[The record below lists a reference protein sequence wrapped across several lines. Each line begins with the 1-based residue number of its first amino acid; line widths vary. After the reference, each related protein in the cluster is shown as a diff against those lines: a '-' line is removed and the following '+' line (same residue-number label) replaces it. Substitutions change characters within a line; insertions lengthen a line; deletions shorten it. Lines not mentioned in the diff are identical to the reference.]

1 MAATPPPMPIARN
14 GGWWQRHWR
23 WAVPALAALGLGLFA
38 AFLLLILSAI
48 FGMMKSSDAYR
59 QAMSRLHAS
68 PAATAALGAPLREG
82 WLTLGNIEVNG
93 PSGEASLQ
101 IPVSGSLGE
110 GDLYVEAE
118 KAAGAWTFHTLVLQ
132 LDADG
137 RRIDLL
143 EEAQPAR

>member
-1 MAATPPPMPIARN
+1 MATPPPMPIARN

-38 AFLLLILSAI
+38 AFVLLILSAV
-48 FGMMKSSDAYR
+48 FGMMKSSDAYK
-59 QAMSRLHAS
+59 QALSRLHAS

-93 PSGEASLQ
+93 PSGEAHLQ

-118 KAAGAWTFHTLVLQ
+118 KAAGAWTLHTLVLQ
-132 LDADG
+132 LDGDG

>member
-1 MAATPPPMPIARN
+1 MATPPPMPIARN

-38 AFLLLILSAI
+38 AFVLLILSAV

-59 QAMSRLHAS
+59 QALSRLQAS

-93 PSGEASLQ
+93 PSGEAHLQ

-118 KAAGAWTFHTLVLQ
+118 KAADAWTLHALVLQ
-132 LDADG
+132 LDGDG

>member
-1 MAATPPPMPIARN
+1 MATPPPMPIART

-23 WAVPALAALGLGLFA
+23 WAVPALAVLGLGLFA
-38 AFLLLILSAI
+38 AFVLLILSAV
-48 FGMMKSSDAYR
+48 FGMMKSSDAYK
-59 QAMSRLHAS
+59 QAMSRLQAS

-93 PSGEASLQ
+93 PSGEAHLQ

-118 KAAGAWTFHTLVLQ
+118 KAAGAWTLHTLVRQ
-132 LDADG
+132 LDGDG

>member
-1 MAATPPPMPIARN
+1 MATPPPMPIARN

-38 AFLLLILSAI
+38 AFVLLILSAI
-48 FGMMKSSDAYR
+48 FGMMKSSDAYK
-59 QAMSRLHAS
+59 QAMSRLQAS
-68 PAATAALGAPLREG
+68 PAATGALGAPLREG

-93 PSGEASLQ
+93 PSGEAHLQ

-118 KAAGAWTFHTLVLQ
+118 KAAGAWTLHTLVRQ
-132 LDADG
+132 LDGDG